1 MSSFDYL
8 LFQWLNG
15 FAGASAIFD
24 AIIIF
29 SGMYLIFIIAAA
41 VLAIIWRAK
50 SQERLSRVFYVLA
63 SIILGEALVW
73 GARFLYQQP
82 RPFELLDVS
91 KQLLY
96 HTAGNALPSG
106 HATAAFALATAVF
119 LWSRKWG
126 LVLYAAALLVG
137 ISRIIGGIHW
147 PTDIIAGAIIGSW
160 SALMAYAILWRKERG
175 RE

>member
-63 SIILGEALVW
+63 SIILGEALV
-73 GARFLYQQP
+73 GGVRFIYQQP
-82 RPFELLDVS
+82 RPFEIFNLPN
-91 KQLLY
+91 QLLY
-96 HTAGNALPSG
+96 HSMGNAFPSG
-106 HATAAFALATAVF
+106 HATAAFALATAAF
-119 LWSRKWG
+119 LWNRKWG
-126 LVLYAAALLVG
+126 AILYGAAFLVG
-137 ISRIIGGIHW
+137 TSRVIGGIHW